1 MNRIILNIKS
11 KKRIIDFSE
20 IIYVTAHNKKSL
32 LIYLN
37 GDSKKINYSLIEI
50 YEKISI
56 LGFVRCHKSFIVNV
70 NYIESFNKLNCTLK
84 NGITVPIGR
93 AYKEDFKKVI
103 YSM

>member
-1 MNRIILNIKS
+1 MNRIVLNMKS

-20 IIYVTAHNKKSL
+20 IIYVTTHDKKSL
-32 LIYLN
+32 LVNLN
-37 GDSKKINYSLIEI
+37 GDSEKSNCSLIEM
-50 YEKISI
+50 YERISSF
-56 LGFVRCHKSFIVNV
+56 GFVRCHKSFIVNV

-84 NGITVPIGR
+84 NGMTVPIGR